1 MGPLTVSCPKVRVP
15 ARFRLQTI
23 MTVATRPATAMLTM
37 RDLIALTKPRITLMV
52 LVTAAGGMWLAP
64 GRLDPVSMAVML
76 LTTGMVVGAANTLN
90 CYLERDSDRLM
101 ARTANRPLPDRR
113 LEPAWALVLGL
124 VMGLFAVPTLILA
137 VNPVTGLL
145 GLIALVSYVAIYTP
159 MKQHT
164 PAALF
169 VGALPGA
176 LPPLMGWTAVTGRV
190 ELPGLVLFGVLF
202 FWQIPH
208 FIAISVFR
216 QDEYERAGLKV
227 LPSVRGIRSAKIQ
240 SVAYAAALWT
250 VSLLLVPF
258 GLASTLY
265 LVAALLLGGYFFWT
279 ALRGLWWEDSD
290 GWAKKLFVASL
301 FYLTALFAALII
313 DAF

>member
-1 MGPLTVSCPKVRVP
+1 MR
-15 ARFRLQTI
+15 ARFQLGTT
-23 MTVATRPATAMLTM
+23 MTVATRPATMMLTV

-64 GRLDPVSMAVML
+64 GSLDVTSMAAML

-113 LEPAWALVLGL
+113 LEPSWALVLGVL
-124 VMGLFAVPTLILA
+124 MGLFAVPTLTIA

-145 GLIALVSYVAIYTP
+145 GLIALISYVAIYTP
-159 MKQHT
+159 MKQYT

-176 LPPLMGWTAVTGRV
+176 LPPLMGWTAVTGSID
-190 ELPGLVLFGVLF
+190 LPGLVLFGVLF

-208 FIAISVFR
+208 FIAISIFR
-216 QDEYERAGLKV
+216 QEEYERAGLKV
-227 LPSVRGIRSAKIQ
+227 LPSVRGVRSAKVQ
-240 SVAYAAALWT
+240 SAIYAAALWA
-250 VSLLLVPF
+250 VSLLLVPY
-258 GLASTLY
+258 GLAGAIY
-265 LVAALLLGGYFFWT
+265 LVTAVVLGGYFFWM
-279 ALRGLWWEDSD
+279 AIRGFKAEDSNV
-290 GWAKKLFVASL
+290 WAKKFFVASL
-301 FYLTALFAALII
+301 IYLTALFAALII
-313 DAF
+313 DAL

>member
-1 MGPLTVSCPKVRVP
+1 M
-15 ARFRLQTI
+15 
-23 MTVATRPATAMLTM
+23 MLTA

-64 GRLDPVSMAVML
+64 GSLDVTSMAVML

-113 LEPAWALVLGL
+113 LEPSWALVLGVL
-124 VMGLFAVPTLILA
+124 MGLFAVPTLTIA

-145 GLIALVSYVAIYTP
+145 GLIALISYVAIYTP
-159 MKQHT
+159 MKQYT

-176 LPPLMGWTAVTGRV
+176 LPPLMGWTAVTGSIDV
-190 ELPGLVLFGVLF
+190 PGLVLFGVLF

-208 FIAISVFR
+208 FIAISIFR
-216 QDEYERAGLKV
+216 QEEYERAGLKV
-227 LPSVRGIRSAKIQ
+227 LPSVRGIRSAKVQ
-240 SVAYAAALWT
+240 SAIYAAALWA
-250 VSLLLVPF
+250 VSLLLVPY
-258 GLASTLY
+258 GLAGATY
-265 LVAALLLGGYFFWT
+265 LVTAVVLGGYFFWM
-279 ALRGLWWEDSD
+279 ALRGFTAEDSNA
-290 GWAKKLFVASL
+290 WAKKFFVASL
-301 FYLTALFAALII
+301 IYLTTLFAALII
-313 DAF
+313 DAL

>member
-1 MGPLTVSCPKVRVP
+1 MR
-15 ARFRLQTI
+15 ARFQLGTT
-23 MTVATRPATAMLTM
+23 MTVATRPATMMLTV

-64 GRLDPVSMAVML
+64 GSLDVTSMAAML

-113 LEPAWALVLGL
+113 LEPSWALVLGVL
-124 VMGLFAVPTLILA
+124 MGLFAVPTLTIA

-145 GLIALVSYVAIYTP
+145 GLIALISYVAIYTP
-159 MKQHT
+159 MKQYT

-176 LPPLMGWTAVTGRV
+176 LPPLMGWTAVTGSID
-190 ELPGLVLFGVLF
+190 LPGLVLFGVLF

-208 FIAISVFR
+208 FIAISIFR
-216 QDEYERAGLKV
+216 QEEYERAGLKV
-227 LPSVRGIRSAKIQ
+227 LPSVRGVRSAKVQ
-240 SVAYAAALWT
+240 SAIYAAALWA
-250 VSLLLVPF
+250 VSLLLVPY
-258 GLASTLY
+258 GLAGAIY
-265 LVAALLLGGYFFWT
+265 LVTAVVVGGYFFWM
-279 ALRGLWWEDSD
+279 AIRGFKAEDSNV
-290 GWAKKLFVASL
+290 WAKKFFVASL
-301 FYLTALFAALII
+301 IYLTALFAALII
-313 DAF
+313 DAL

>member
-1 MGPLTVSCPKVRVP
+1 
-15 ARFRLQTI
+15 
-23 MTVATRPATAMLTM
+23 MTVATRNATVMLTA
-37 RDLIALTKPRITLMV
+37 RDLVALTKPRITLMV

-64 GRLDPVSMAVML
+64 GSLDVASMAVML

-113 LEPAWALVLGL
+113 LEPSWALGLGIAMGL
-124 VMGLFAVPTLILA
+124 VAVPTLALA

-145 GLIALVSYVAIYTP
+145 GGIALVSYVAIYTP
-159 MKQHT
+159 MKQYT

-190 ELPGLVLFGVLF
+190 SAPGLVLFGVLF

-216 QDEYERAGLKV
+216 QEEYERAGLKV
-227 LPSVRGIRSAKIQ
+227 LPSVRGIRSAKLQ
-240 SVAYAAALWT
+240 STAYAGALWA
-250 VSLLLVPF
+250 VSLLLVPH
-258 GLASTLY
+258 GLAGPLY
-265 LVAALLLGGYFFWT
+265 LTAAVALGAYFFWF
-279 ALRGLWWEDSD
+279 AARGFWVEDPKA
-290 GWAKKLFVASL
+290 WAKKLFVASL
-301 FYLTALFAALII
+301 IYLTALFGVLII

>member
-1 MGPLTVSCPKVRVP
+1 MLTV
-15 ARFRLQTI
+15 
-23 MTVATRPATAMLTM
+23 

-64 GRLDPVSMAVML
+64 GSLEVASMAVML

-113 LEPAWALVLGL
+113 LEPSWALVLGVL
-124 VMGLFAVPTLILA
+124 MGLFAVPTLTLA

-145 GLIALVSYVAIYTP
+145 GFIALVSYVAIYTP
-159 MKQHT
+159 MKQYT

-176 LPPLMGWTAVTGRV
+176 LPPLMGWTAVTGSIDA
-190 ELPGLVLFGVLF
+190 PGLVLFGVLF

-208 FIAISVFR
+208 FIAISIFR
-216 QDEYERAGLKV
+216 QEEYERAGLKV
-227 LPSVRGIRSAKIQ
+227 LPSVRGVRAAKVQSA
-240 SVAYAAALWT
+240 VYAGALWA
-250 VSLLLVPF
+250 VSLLLVPY
-258 GLASTLY
+258 GLAGTIY
-265 LVAALLLGGYFFWT
+265 FATAMILGGYFFWM
-279 ALRGLWWEDSD
+279 ALRGFKAEDSNV
-290 GWAKKLFVASL
+290 WAKKFFVASL
-301 FYLTALFAALII
+301 IYLTTLFAALII
-313 DAF
+313 DAL

>member
-1 MGPLTVSCPKVRVP
+1 
-15 ARFRLQTI
+15 
-23 MTVATRPATAMLTM
+23 MTAATRQATVMLTL
-37 RDLIALTKPRITLMV
+37 RDIIALTKPRITLMV
-52 LVTAAGGMWLAP
+52 LVTSAGGMWLAP
-64 GRLDPVSMAVML
+64 GTLDAASMAIML

-113 LEPAWALVLGL
+113 LEPSWALILGIL
-124 VMGLFAVPTLILA
+124 MGLFAVPTLTLA

-159 MKQHT
+159 MKQYT

-176 LPPLMGWTAVTGRV
+176 LPPLMGWTAVTGSIDA
-190 ELPGLVLFGVLF
+190 PGLVLFGVLF

-216 QDEYERAGLKV
+216 QEEYERAGLKV
-227 LPSVRGIRSAKIQ
+227 LPSVRGMRSAKLQ
-240 SVAYAAALWT
+240 SAVYAAALWV
-250 VSLLLVPF
+250 VSLMLVPF
-258 GLASTLY
+258 GLAGTLY
-265 LVAALLLGGYFFWT
+265 LVAALVLGGYFLGT
-279 ALRGLWWEDSD
+279 ALWGFWAKDSD
-290 GWAKKLFVASL
+290 RWAKKLFVASL
-301 FYLTALFAALII
+301 IYLTALFTAIIVDAL
-313 DAF
+313 

>member
-1 MGPLTVSCPKVRVP
+1 M
-15 ARFRLQTI
+15 
-23 MTVATRPATAMLTM
+23 MLTL
-37 RDLIALTKPRITLMV
+37 RDLVALTKPRITLMV

-64 GRLDPVSMAVML
+64 GALDLRAVAVML

-90 CYLERDSDRLM
+90 CYLERDTDRLM
-101 ARTANRPLPDRR
+101 ARTASRPLPDQR
-113 LEPAWALVLGL
+113 LDPSWALTLGVLMGL
-124 VMGLFAVPTLILA
+124 VAVPALTLA
-137 VNPVTGLL
+137 VNPITGLL
-145 GLIALVSYVAIYTP
+145 GFIALASYVTIYTP

-176 LPPLMGWTAVTGRV
+176 LPPLMGWTAVEGRIGA
-190 ELPGLVLFGVLF
+190 PGLVLFGVLF

-227 LPSVRGIRSAKIQ
+227 LPSVKGIGSAKVQ
-240 SVAYAAALWT
+240 SVVYAGALWV

-258 GLASTLY
+258 GLAGTLY
-265 LVAALLLGGYFFWT
+265 LVCAMVLGSYFFWA
-279 ALRGLWWEDSD
+279 ALRGFWASD
-290 GWAKKLFVASL
+290 PKSWAKKLFVASL
-301 FYLTALFAALII
+301 VYLTALFAALIV
-313 DAF
+313 DAL

>member
-1 MGPLTVSCPKVRVP
+1 MMLTV
-15 ARFRLQTI
+15 
-23 MTVATRPATAMLTM
+23 

-64 GRLDPVSMAVML
+64 GSLDVTSMAAML

-113 LEPAWALVLGL
+113 LEPSWALVLGVL
-124 VMGLFAVPTLILA
+124 MGLFAVPTLTIA

-145 GLIALVSYVAIYTP
+145 GLIALISYVAIYTP
-159 MKQHT
+159 MKQYT

-176 LPPLMGWTAVTGRV
+176 LPPLMGWTAVTGSID
-190 ELPGLVLFGVLF
+190 LPGLVLFGVLF

-208 FIAISVFR
+208 FIAISIFR
-216 QDEYERAGLKV
+216 QEEYERAGLKV
-227 LPSVRGIRSAKIQ
+227 LPSVRGVRSAKVQ
-240 SVAYAAALWT
+240 SAIYAAALWA
-250 VSLLLVPF
+250 VSLLLVPY
-258 GLASTLY
+258 GLAGAIY
-265 LVAALLLGGYFFWT
+265 LVTAVVVGGYFFWM
-279 ALRGLWWEDSD
+279 AIRGFKAEDSNV
-290 GWAKKLFVASL
+290 WAKKFFVASL
-301 FYLTALFAALII
+301 IYLTALFAALII
-313 DAF
+313 DAL

>member
-1 MGPLTVSCPKVRVP
+1 
-15 ARFRLQTI
+15 
-23 MTVATRPATAMLTM
+23 MTVATRPIAFIPAV

-64 GRLDPVSMAVML
+64 GTVEVGSMAVML
-76 LTTGMVVGAANTLN
+76 ITTGMVVGAANTLN

-101 ARTANRPLPDRR
+101 ARTAKRPLPDRR
-113 LEPAWALVLGL
+113 LEPSWALVLGVL
-124 VMGLFAVPTLILA
+124 MGLFSVPILTFA

-159 MKQHT
+159 MKQYT

-176 LPPLMGWTAVTGRV
+176 LPPLMGWTAVTGSIDA
-190 ELPGLVLFGVLF
+190 PGIVLFGVLF

-216 QDEYERAGLKV
+216 QEEYDRAGLKV
-227 LPSVRGIRSAKIQ
+227 LPSVRGIDSAKAQ
-240 SVAYAAALWT
+240 SVVYAGALWV
-250 VSLLLVPF
+250 VSLLLVPY
-258 GLASTLY
+258 GLADTLY
-265 LVAALLLGGYFFWT
+265 LVAALALGGYFF
-279 ALRGLWWEDSD
+279 AISLSGLFARDPKA
-290 GWAKKLFVASL
+290 WARKLFVASL
-301 FYLTALFAALII
+301 LYLTALFAALIV
-313 DAF
+313 DAM

>member
-1 MGPLTVSCPKVRVP
+1 MLTV
-15 ARFRLQTI
+15 
-23 MTVATRPATAMLTM
+23 

-64 GRLDPVSMAVML
+64 GSLEVASMAVML

-113 LEPAWALVLGL
+113 LEPSWALVLGVL
-124 VMGLFAVPTLILA
+124 MGLFAVPTLTLA

-145 GLIALVSYVAIYTP
+145 GFIALVSYVAIYTP
-159 MKQHT
+159 MKQYT

-176 LPPLMGWTAVTGRV
+176 LPPLMGWTAVTGSIDA
-190 ELPGLVLFGVLF
+190 PGLVLFGVLF

-208 FIAISVFR
+208 FIAISIFR
-216 QDEYERAGLKV
+216 QEEYERAGLKV
-227 LPSVRGIRSAKIQ
+227 LPSVRGVRAAKVQ
-240 SVAYAAALWT
+240 STVYAGALWA
-250 VSLLLVPF
+250 VSLLLVPY
-258 GLASTLY
+258 GLAGTIY
-265 LVAALLLGGYFFWT
+265 FATAMILGGYFFWM
-279 ALRGLWWEDSD
+279 ALRGFKAEDSNV
-290 GWAKKLFVASL
+290 WAKKFFVASL
-301 FYLTALFAALII
+301 IYLTTLFAALII
-313 DAF
+313 DVL

>member
-1 MGPLTVSCPKVRVP
+1 
-15 ARFRLQTI
+15 
-23 MTVATRPATAMLTM
+23 MTTATRPATVMLTV
-37 RDLIALTKPRITLMV
+37 RDLVALTKPRITLMV

-64 GRLDPVSMAVML
+64 GSLDLASTAVML
-76 LTTGMVVGAANTLN
+76 ITTGMVVGAANTLN

-113 LEPAWALVLGL
+113 LQPSWALTLGVL
-124 VMGLFAVPTLILA
+124 MGLFAVPTLTLA

-145 GLIALVSYVAIYTP
+145 GAIALVSYVAIYTP

-176 LPPLMGWTAVTGRV
+176 LPPLMGWTAVTGSV
-190 ELPGLVLFGVLF
+190 AAPGLVLFGVLF

-216 QDEYERAGLKV
+216 QEEYERAGLKV
-227 LPSVRGIRSAKIQ
+227 LPSVRGIRSAKVQ
-240 SVAYAAALWT
+240 STVYAGALWL
-250 VSLLLVPF
+250 VSLLLVPY
-258 GLASTLY
+258 GLAGTLY
-265 LVAALLLGGYFFWT
+265 LVAAVALGAHFFW
-279 ALRGLWWEDSD
+279 AAVRGFWAVDD
-290 GWAKKLFVASL
+290 NAWAKKLFVASL
-301 FYLTALFAALII
+301 IYLTTLFAALIV
-313 DAF
+313 DAL

>member
-1 MGPLTVSCPKVRVP
+1 MLTV
-15 ARFRLQTI
+15 
-23 MTVATRPATAMLTM
+23 

-64 GRLDPVSMAVML
+64 GSLHVSSMLVML

-113 LEPAWALVLGL
+113 LEPSWALTFGVL
-124 VMGLFAVPTLILA
+124 MGLFAVPTLTLA
-137 VNPVTGLL
+137 VNPITGLL
-145 GLIALVSYVAIYTP
+145 GFIALVSYVAIYTP
-159 MKQHT
+159 MKQYT

-176 LPPLMGWTAVTGRV
+176 LPPLMGWTAVTGSIDV
-190 ELPGLVLFGVLF
+190 PGLVLFGVLF

-216 QDEYERAGLKV
+216 QEEYERAGLKV
-227 LPSVRGIRSAKIQ
+227 LPSVRGIRSAKLQ
-240 SVAYAAALWT
+240 STVYAGALWA
-250 VSLLLVPF
+250 VSLLLVPY
-258 GLASTLY
+258 GLAGTLY
-265 LVAALLLGGYFFWT
+265 LATALVLGGYFFWT
-279 ALRGLWWEDSD
+279 AFRGFKAEDSD
-290 GWAKKLFVASL
+290 VWAKKLFVASL
-301 FYLTALFAALII
+301 IYLTALFAVLII